1 MGFPVE
7 LTTLTTA
14 EEADKYHATGG
25 VAANRHLQ
33 RAEEYIHAHLRDAF
47 SLRDLAEA
55 AGTSPSTLLR
65 TFNTHH
71 GVSPMQ
77 YVKRIRLEAVRR
89 SMVDSDRPSITV
101 GGVASEYGFR
111 QLGRFS
117 AEYRKVYGELPSV
130 TLRRHRHRHRLSDTK
145 GL

>member
-7 LTTLTTA
+7 LTTFTTA
-14 EEADKYHATGG
+14 AEAKKDHASGG
-25 VAANRHLQ
+25 VAANQHLQ
-33 RAEEYIHAHLRDAF
+33 RAEEYIHAHLGDAI
-47 SLRDLAEA
+47 SLHDLAEA
-55 AGTSPSTLLR
+55 TGTSPSTLLR
-65 TFNTHH
+65 TFNTRH

-77 YVKRIRLEAVRR
+77 YVKLLRLEAVRR
-89 SMVDSDRPSITV
+89 SLLDSDPLSGTV
-101 GGVASEYGFR
+101 CGVASEYGFR

-130 TLRRHRHRHRLSDTK
+130 TLRRHRHRLSDTK

>member
-1 MGFPVE
+1 VE

-14 EEADKYHATGG
+14 AEAEKDHATGG
-25 VAANRHLQ
+25 VAANHHLQ
-33 RAEEYIHAHLRDAF
+33 RAEEYILAHLRDAF
-47 SLRDLAEA
+47 SLHDLAEA
-55 AGTSPSTLLR
+55 AGTSLSTLLR

-77 YVKRIRLEAVRR
+77 YVKLIRLEAVRR
-89 SMVDSDRPSITV
+89 SLLDAGLPSGTV
-101 GGVASEYGFR
+101 CGVASEYGFR
-111 QLGRFS
+111 QLGRLS

-130 TLRRHRHRHRLSDTK
+130 TLRRHRHRLSDTK